1 MQFVIHRNALKA
13 VSRFMAVKDVRYYLN
28 GILIESN
35 DMQTRMVATDGHT
48 LIVHRSDAKDE
59 NEGSWQGIMPDT
71 FVKTLLGWKPEGK
84 WQKDQPILCVI
95 RDGEIRAQWGANI
108 AVCKPIDGKF
118 PDYRRVIPETCS
130 GMASFY
136 DPDYLARVKRASEDL
151 GSNKGFFELKM
162 NGKTAP
168 NESEGAGVAV
178 INANCFA
185 IIMPMRQDVADLCAT
200 NWARDSL
207 PELPPVAQEEIAA

>member
-28 GILIESN
+28 GIMIESN

-48 LIVHRSDAKDE
+48 LIIHRSDAKDE

-151 GSNKGFFELKM
+151 GSGKGYFELRM
-162 NGKTAP
+162 NGKTEP
-168 NESEGAGVAV
+168 NGSEGAGVAV

-185 IIMPMRQDVADLCAT
+185 IIMPMRQDVADLSAT
-200 NWARDSL
+200 NWGRDSL